1 MKFSILFAFGL
12 LCLAVSCK
20 KVQPQPNNGLE
31 NCSCAHEVSADFTIE
46 EIASVVNDQYLTETD
61 LIFGNKNVRFNAKEN
76 NAQYT
81 WYIGS
86 EVLTTQEVK
95 RYFAN
100 SLVGQTIPIS
110 LVVKK
115 SPNLICFPND
125 DGYDSITKYFT
136 VAQFNLNTNYD
147 TTFLEGLYRVKS
159 PLLADSVDI
168 VIDYK
173 EYAGGM
179 NKCFDIYNYNGLG
192 ANIINV
198 NNVVGINYR
207 QFWNYGGNGSFTNH
221 FEGDVH
227 IRMDNIVEMNFEE
240 IEYNSSGGIE
250 YEKKYLYRGRKL

>member
-1 MKFSILFAFGL
+1 MKSTFALFLVLSLIAF
-12 LCLAVSCK
+12 SCK
-20 KVQPQPNNGLE
+20 KEQPQPNNGLE

-61 LIFGNKNVRFNAKEN
+61 LIFGNKNVRFYAKEN

-115 SPNLICFPND
+115 SPNSICFPND

-147 TTFLEGLYRVKS
+147 TTFLEGIYRVKS
-159 PLLADSVDI
+159 PLLSDSVDI
-168 VIDYK
+168 IIDYK
-173 EYAGGM
+173 EYASGM
-179 NKCFDIYNYNGLG
+179 DKCWDIYNYNGYG
-192 ANIINV
+192 ENIQHKIFTPS
-198 NNVVGINYR
+198 NYR
-207 QFWNYGGNGSFTNH
+207 QFWIEDLGSWLH
-221 FEGDVH
+221 HLEGDVH
-227 IRMDNIVEMNFEE
+227 IRTDNVVEMNFLER
-240 IEYNSSGGIE
+240 EYNGIG
-250 YEKKYLYRGRKL
+250 YDTTKRYLYRGRKL